1 MTEIIDYIGSVI
13 VVGIVILIVTNI
25 HFSLNQAAVDSIY
38 STNLEYNIVGLAQ
51 RVEFDLYKVG
61 YRVEGDKIL
70 VADSSRIEFLT
81 DINDDGKIDSVLY
94 SVGDVSELD
103 STENPNDR
111 ILYRTLNNSTS
122 MLDNITRL
130 NISYYDSSFNKI
142 NYADL
147 SDPYLRSAIKG
158 IQLQLIKETADT
170 VNNGYKKIEWKK
182 VIKPINLL

>member
-1 MTEIIDYIGSVI
+1 M
-13 VVGIVILIVTNI
+13 
-25 HFSLNQAAVDSIY
+25 
-38 STNLEYNIVGLAQ
+38 
-51 RVEFDLYKVG
+51 
-61 YRVEGDKIL
+61 
-70 VADSSRIEFLT
+70 IEFLT

-94 SVGDVSELD
+94 SVGDVSELY

-130 NISYYDSSFNKI
+130 YISYYDSSFNKI

-147 SDPYLRSAIKG
+147 SDPYLRSEIKG

-170 VNNGYKKIEWKK
+170 VNNGYKKIEWNK